1 MANYEATR
9 MTTSTAEAFAQDRQ
23 PRFLHAVTLILFLAA
38 ASVPTPLYRLYQ
50 REWGFSPLMLTVIF
64 AVYALALLAAL
75 LIFGSLSDRA
85 GRRPVILA
93 ALTLEGVALVLF
105 LTARGIEWL
114 VFARLIQGFA
124 TGLATTSLGAAML
137 DIDRQGGALTNALAT
152 IAGTAFGAVGSG
164 LLAQYAPA
172 PLRLGYVLLFA
183 LVVVQA
189 IRTAHAPETI
199 TTRSLQRWSFK
210 PRVAVPARARVA
222 FLAMTPINVALWA
235 LSGFYLA
242 LMPSLLVTITDPAA
256 AWLGGLAV
264 AALMAGAATAIL
276 VLRRYSASSA
286 LILGAGALVAG
297 LLGVL
302 AGANVASPSLLLA
315 SSALAGIGFGAAY
328 LGALGSIAPLAEP
341 HERGALMAA
350 FYIEGYLSHA
360 LPAVGAGYLAQEIGL
375 LAAANVFGAALI
387 LLACAATFLA
397 LAQRRDLSRRKRS
410 A

>member
-1 MANYEATR
+1 

-172 PLRLGYVLLFA
+172 PLHLAYVLLFA
-183 LVVVQA
+183 LVLVQA

-256 AWLGGLAV
+256 WLGGLAV
-264 AALMAGAATAIL
+264 AALMAGAAAAIL

-350 FYIEGYLSHA
+350 FYIEGYLSYA

-387 LLACAATFLA
+387 LLACAAIFLA